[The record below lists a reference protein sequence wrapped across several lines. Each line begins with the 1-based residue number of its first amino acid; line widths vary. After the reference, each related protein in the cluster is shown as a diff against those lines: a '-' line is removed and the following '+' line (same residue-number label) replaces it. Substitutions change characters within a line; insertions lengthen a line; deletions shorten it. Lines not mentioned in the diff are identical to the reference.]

1 MVMSYVYNIY
11 KKIVFLKETRVFL
24 LLCLLTIHFY
34 IYNIKVILLINFIFQ
49 IILQTIFFLKINSFK
64 KKIFL
69 LILLFFFFTIS
80 ILFLGIKW
88 IIINSDK

>member
-1 MVMSYVYNIY
+1 MFNVYNLY
-11 KKIVFLKETRVFL
+11 KKIVFLKETKIFL
-24 LLCLLTIHFY
+24 VLCLLTIHFY
-34 IYNIKVILLINFIFQ
+34 IYNIKIIVLINLILQ

-64 KKIFL
+64 KKIFI

-88 IIINSDK
+88 IIINSYK